1 MQEYEASAKR
11 KREESRALV
20 EGAGSD
26 FMKNLGHVQRI
37 ELLHGLNDMTSELK
51 SFLVIINLCFI
62 VLWNVSLN
70 CCWFWSLFSLLD
82 KTDLCPLSNAFF
94 SSLPNRNLLV
104 NLGGQWQ
111 VQTSMISFKI
121 SARKGGAAIDTS
133 YAIDKL
139 HLLIVIFKISKQRS
153 KPISI
158 GIVWGVNT
166 AFCTRSFTAPSLLHS
181 KGFKHET
188 ATPVSCRSLLWSWS
202 HKQARNSQALA
213 VILIKPK

>member
-1 MQEYEASAKR
+1 M
-11 KREESRALV
+11 
-20 EGAGSD
+20 
-26 FMKNLGHVQRI
+26 F
-37 ELLHGLNDMTSELK
+37 LL
-51 SFLVIINLCFI
+51 I
-62 VLWNVSLN
+62 VVG
-70 CCWFWSLFSLLD
+70 F
-82 KTDLCPLSNAFF
+82 DLCSAFLIKQIFVYSVVLFF
-94 SSLPNRNLLV
+94 SVPNRNLLV
-104 NLGGQWQ
+104 NLGEQWQ

-139 HLLIVIFKISKQRS
+139 HLLIVIFKISNQRS

-166 AFCTRSFTAPSLLHS
+166 AFSTRSFTAPSLLHS

-188 ATPVSCRSLLWSWS
+188 ATPVSCWSLLWSWS
-202 HKQARNSQALA
+202 HKQARNNQALA